1 MIICELG
8 FNDPDPKKPK
18 YSMREIDFYAFIPY
32 DVQQKLH
39 VKSHRLSLRRNL
51 ETGRFE
57 VYRYY
62 YIQENEEVA
71 FSGSFEEALEFANR
85 EANKYWGHLGRRET
99 DKPCKHKHPQIDLF
113 FCPKAKK

>member
-1 MIICELG
+1 
-8 FNDPDPKKPK
+8 
-18 YSMREIDFYAFIPY
+18 
-32 DVQQKLH
+32 VQQKLH